1 LVEDIFPFLGP
12 RVMSSLMR
20 FLALSALA
28 MLSFAV
34 ANGAEAAV
42 IGSALSSF
50 GRSSPAQTVQFGG
63 ANCYYADGWNG
74 RGWYQCG
81 NEWNDGFGW
90 IGPFNTFGSSIR
102 RHHRQGV
109 VVSYPRS
116 PNPVYSRLEPPRG
129 LGAGGAQAF
138 HTFAG
143 SSASHRFGA
152 GGVRASPNSH
162 AGAATLTPG
171 FADGG
176 FHGGLGGG
184 NFHHFHSAGVPH
196 IGTPVSPGFAGSGG
210 FHGLGG
216 AAGVHIGAPASP
228 GFTAG
233 GGLHGLGGATG
244 VHIGAP
250 ASPSFAGVGTFHA
263 GGGFQGFGGGG
274 GAHIGAF
281 ASPGFAGGGF
291 HGVGG
296 GGVFQGG
303 GAPMGQGGIGHR

>member
-1 LVEDIFPFLGP
+1 
-12 RVMSSLMR
+12 MSSLTR

-28 MLSFAV
+28 MLSFVV

-50 GRSSPAQTVQFGG
+50 GRSSPAQTIQFGG

-90 IGPFNTFGSSIR
+90 IGPFNTFGGSSIR

-109 VVSYPRS
+109 VVSHPRS
-116 PNPVYSRLEPPRG
+116 PNPVYSRLAPPQG

-152 GGVRASPNSH
+152 GGVPTSPNSH
-162 AGAATLTPG
+162 AGVATLTPG
-171 FADGG
+171 FAGGG

-184 NFHHFHSAGVPH
+184 NFHQFHGAGVPH
-196 IGTPVSPGFAGSGG
+196 IGAPVSPGFAG
-210 FHGLGG
+210 
-216 AAGVHIGAPASP
+216 
-228 GFTAG
+228 G

-244 VHIGAP
+244 VHIGSP

-263 GGGFQGFGGGG
+263 GGGFHGFGGGG

-296 GGVFQGG
+296 GGAFQGG
-303 GAPMGQGGIGHR
+303 GAAFGQGGIGHR

>member
-1 LVEDIFPFLGP
+1 
-12 RVMSSLMR
+12 MSPLTR
-20 FLALSALA
+20 FLARLALA
-28 MLSFAV
+28 LSSFAV

-42 IGSALSSF
+42 LGTALSSF

-81 NEWNDGFGW
+81 DQWSDGFGW
-90 IGPFNTFGSSIR
+90 IGPFNTFGGAAVR
-102 RHHRQGV
+102 RHRQHTFA
-109 VVSYPRS
+109 VSHP
-116 PNPVYSRLEPPRG
+116 PAANPVYPRLEPSRR
-129 LGAGGAQAF
+129 LGAGVAPAF

-143 SSASHRFGA
+143 SSASRRLGA
-152 GGVRASPNSH
+152 GGVPASPNFH
-162 AGAATLTPG
+162 AGVATLTPG
-171 FADGG
+171 FAGGG

-184 NFHHFHSAGVPH
+184 NFHHFHSAGIPH
-196 IGTPVSPGFAGSGG
+196 IGAPVSPGFAGGGG

-216 AAGVHIGAPASP
+216 ATGVHIGAPAS
-228 GFTAG
+228 FTTG

-244 VHIGAP
+244 VHIGSP
-250 ASPSFAGVGTFHA
+250 AAPSFAGVGSFNA
-263 GGGFQGFGGGG
+263 GGGFHGFAGGG